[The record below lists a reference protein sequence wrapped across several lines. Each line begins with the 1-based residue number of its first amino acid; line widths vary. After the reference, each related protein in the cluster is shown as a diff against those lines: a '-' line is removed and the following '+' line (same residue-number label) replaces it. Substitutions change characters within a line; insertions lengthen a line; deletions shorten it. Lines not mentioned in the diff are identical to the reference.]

1 MKRNRRF
8 LRRRIVALAAGAL
21 FSVSAAE
28 VVAQDDVASDRA
40 ALEALY
46 DATGGEGWTNRTN
59 WKTAARVGDWHGV
72 TTDADGRVTGLDLH
86 RNGLAGPLPPALGS
100 LTRLQSLDLGRNG
113 LSGPIPAPLGSLT
126 GLRELILSRND
137 FTGPVPP
144 ALGGLVNLDLI
155 SLGSN
160 ALTGP
165 IPDAL
170 AGLTEVRELY
180 LYDNHLTG
188 PVPAWVGDLAGL
200 ETLVLAFNPLTGELP
215 RSVMGLSRLEDLDI
229 NETDACAPGDDEF
242 RAWLAGIDD
251 FSGATCNGPPEA
263 VGTIPAQALT
273 EAGPAVGV
281 SMEAWFSDPDDDELT
296 YAAASGDAGVVTAAA
311 SGDTVWLAPGAAGT
325 ATVTVTA
332 SDPDGLSAT
341 QAIAVTTAASADP
354 PDDRAVLEALYE
366 ATGGADWT
374 NAANWTTDLPLD
386 SWHGVTVDEDNGRVI
401 GLALVDNGLV
411 GPIPSVVASL
421 RRLETLN
428 LGRNGLTGPIPVALG
443 DLPRLESLDLL
454 QNDLIGPIPDAL
466 RRLSNLRQL
475 DLAWNDL
482 TGPVPP
488 WLGDRSGLQTLYLGG
503 NDLTGSIPSELG
515 RLVDLV
521 GLQLSWND
529 LTVGPVP
536 AWLGDLRRLR
546 WLHLSGLDLTG
557 PIPSELEAL
566 TELEHLYLNSNNLT
580 GPVPAWLGELGDLE
594 VLSLGNTAL
603 TGPLPD
609 TLGSRENLSTVNL
622 SYAWGLSGPL
632 PSALHRASDDAN
644 VNILLSR
651 VCAPAD
657 WLDWLETIR
666 FRGRLCGEDNDVT
679 IDVAVVHTPAARAA
693 AGGADAIA
701 AIIDLMVAEA
711 NQAYAAGGLPQRL
724 ALVGRAEVP
733 YEETGDSSV
742 DVNRLANPSDGHLD
756 EAHVLR
762 DRVGADLLHLIVDAG
777 KADVGGIAYIGGAF
791 GLTVHLGGGAVF
803 AHELGHN
810 MGLRHDRYQVH
821 HREGGARS
829 NPAYGYV
836 NPAGAAS
843 GAARSSRWRTVM
855 AYNRECAD
863 GHALCQRL
871 LRFSNPR
878 QSFNGAP
885 LGVPFTDGGTWGPS
899 GPADAVAALEAAGP
913 AVARWRER
921 PDDANRP
928 PAAAGSLPDRSLRRH
943 ERLDVDLSAAFA
955 DPDGDALSY
964 AVTSSAPEVVTVLAS
979 GARLT
984 LSAAGTGAATIRVT
998 AVDPG
1003 GLSASQA
1010 FAVTV
1015 TLGPNLPPTA
1025 VGALPDRTLQVGT
1038 ALDLDLSAVFTDPD
1052 QDPLAFAASSSSP
1065 EVVAVRVAGARAT
1078 LTAAAPGTAAI
1089 RVSATDPAGQSAARS
1104 FTVTVT
1110 RSAPF
1115 TDDPLRPGVTP
1126 VRAVHFSELR
1136 TRIDGLRRAAG
1147 LGPFPWTDPVLT
1159 PGVTPVRLA
1168 HLLELRAALAEAY
1181 AAAGRTAP
1189 GWTDSAPAVGT
1200 TPIRAAHLTELR
1212 AAVMAL
1218 E

>member
-1 MKRNRRF
+1 MTRNRRF
-8 LRRRIVALAAGAL
+8 LARRIAALGAVASIAA
-21 FSVSAAE
+21 FAADAA
-28 VVAQDDVASDRA
+28 AQDDAASDRA

-46 DATGGEGWTNRTN
+46 DATGGDGWTNRTN
-59 WKTAARVGDWHGV
+59 WKTASAPGDWHGV

-86 RNGLAGPLPPALGS
+86 RNGLAGSLPPALGA
-100 LTRLQSLDLGRNG
+100 LTRLESLDLGRNG
-113 LSGPIPAPLGSLT
+113 LSGPIPAALGSLVD
-126 GLRELILSRND
+126 LELLILSRND

-144 ALGGLVNLDLI
+144 ALGGLVNLELV

-170 AGLTEVRELY
+170 ASLATVKELY

-188 PVPAWVGDLAGL
+188 PVPAWMGDLTGL
-200 ETLVLAFNPLTGELP
+200 DTLVLAFNPLTGTLP
-215 RSVMGLSRLEDLDI
+215 RRLTGLSRLADLDI
-229 NETDACAPGDDEF
+229 SETDVCAPGDDEF

-263 VGTIPAQALT
+263 VGTIPAQALAEGGT
-273 EAGPAVGV
+273 AVAV
-281 SMEAWFSDPDDDELT
+281 SMAGYFSDPDDDELT
-296 YAAASGDAGVVTAAA
+296 YAAASGDAGVVTAVA

-325 ATVTVTA
+325 AAVTVTA

-341 QAIAVTTAASADP
+341 QAVEVATAASADP
-354 PDDRAVLEALYE
+354 QDDRAVLEALYE

-374 NAANWTTDLPLD
+374 NAANWTTELPLD
-386 SWHGVTVDEDNGRVI
+386 SWHGVTVDEDNGRVT
-401 GLALVDNGLV
+401 GLALVDNGLA
-411 GPIPSVVASL
+411 GPLPSVVAGL

-428 LGRNGLTGPIPVALG
+428 LGRNDLTGPIPVALG
-443 DLPRLESLDLL
+443 DLARLESLDLE

-466 RRLSNLRQL
+466 QRLWRLRHL

-503 NDLTGSIPSELG
+503 NDLTGPIPSELG

-529 LTVGPVP
+529 LTGGPVP
-536 AWLGDLRRLR
+536 AWLGDMKRLR
-546 WLHLSGLDLTG
+546 WLYLAGLDLTG

-603 TGPLPD
+603 SGPLPD
-609 TLGSRENLSTVNL
+609 ELGSKENLSTVNL
-622 SYAWGLSGPL
+622 SYTWGLSGPL
-632 PSALHRASDDAN
+632 PSALHRGSDDAN
-644 VNILLSR
+644 LNIFLSG

-666 FRGRLCGEDNDVT
+666 FAGRLCGEDNDVT
-679 IDVAVVHTPAARAA
+679 IDVAVVHTPAAREA

-701 AIIDLMVAEA
+701 ALIDLMVAEA
-711 NQAYAAGGLPQRL
+711 NQAYAAGGLRQRL
-724 ALVGRAEVP
+724 ALIGRSEVP
-733 YEETGDSSV
+733 YEETGDSSI

-756 EAHVLR
+756 EVHALR
-762 DRVGADLLHLIVDAG
+762 DRVGADLVHLIVDAD
-777 KADVGGIAYIGGAF
+777 KADVGGIAYIGGPF

-829 NPAYGYV
+829 HPAYGYV
-836 NPAGAAS
+836 NPSGVAS

-855 AYNRECAD
+855 AYNRECTD
-863 GHALCQRL
+863 VHAVCSRL
-871 LRFSNPR
+871 FRFSNPR
-878 QSFNGAP
+878 QRFNGAP
-885 LGVPFTDGGTWGPS
+885 LGVPFTDGGAWGPS
-899 GPADAVAALEAAGP
+899 GPADAVAALEAAAP

-928 PAAAGSLPDRSLRRH
+928 PAAAGSLPDRSLMRH

-964 AVTSSAPEVVTVLAS
+964 AVSSSAPGVVAVLAA

-984 LSAAGTGAATIRVT
+984 LAAVGTGAATIRVA

-1015 TLGPNLPPTA
+1015 ARGPNLPPAA
-1025 VGALPDRTLQVGT
+1025 VGALPDRTLQVGAT
-1038 ALDLDLSAVFTDPD
+1038 LDVDLSAVFSDPD
-1052 QDPLAFAASSSSP
+1052 QDPLVFAASSSAP
-1065 EVVAVRVAGARAT
+1065 NVVAVRTSGARVT
-1078 LTAAAPGTAAI
+1078 LTAAALGTAVI
-1089 RVSATDPAGQSAARS
+1089 RVSATDPAGQRAARS

-1110 RSAPF
+1110 RTASF

-1126 VRAVHFSELR
+1126 VRAVHFTELR
-1136 TRIDGLRRAAG
+1136 TRIDGLRRRSG

-1159 PGVTPVRLA
+1159 PGETPVRLA
-1168 HLLELRAALAEAY
+1168 HLLELREALAEAY
-1181 AAAGRTAP
+1181 AAAGRPAP
-1189 GWTDSAPAVGT
+1189 RWTDAAAVGT
-1200 TPIRAAHLTELR
+1200 TPIRAAHVTELR

>member
-1 MKRNRRF
+1 MTRNR
-8 LRRRIVALAAGAL
+8 LYPPRRRAALGAVALLAASAAGA
-21 FSVSAAE
+21 A
-28 VVAQDDVASDRA
+28 AQDAASDRA
-40 ALEALY
+40 ALAAFY
-46 DATGGEGWTNRTN
+46 DATGGDGWTNRTN
-59 WKTAARVGDWHGV
+59 WKTASALGDWHGV
-72 TTDADGRVTGLDLH
+72 TTGADGRVTRLDLH
-86 RNGLAGPLPPALGS
+86 RNGLAGPLPPALES
-100 LTRLQSLDLGRNG
+100 LTRLESLDLGRNG
-113 LSGPIPAPLGSLT
+113 LSGPIPAALGRLASL
-126 GLRELILSRND
+126 RVLILSRND

-144 ALGGLVNLDLI
+144 ALGGLVDLELI

-165 IPDAL
+165 VPDAL
-170 AGLTEVRELY
+170 RGLTKLKGLY

-188 PVPAWVGDLAGL
+188 PVPAWVGALAGL
-200 ETLVLAFNPLTGELP
+200 EVLALAFNPLTGTLP
-215 RSVMGLSRLEDLDI
+215 GSLTGLSALTILDI
-229 NETDACAPGDDEF
+229 SETDACAPGDDGF
-242 RAWLAGIDD
+242 RAWLSGLDH
-251 FSGATCNGPPEA
+251 FLGATCNGPPEA
-263 VGTIPAQALT
+263 VGAIPAQALT

-281 SMEAWFSDPDDDELT
+281 SMEAWFSDPDGDELT
-296 YAAASGDAGVVTAAA
+296 YAAVSGDAGVVAAVA
-311 SGDTVWLAPGAAGT
+311 SDGTVWLAPGAAGT

-341 QAIAVTTAASADP
+341 QALEVTTAASADP
-354 PDDRAVLEALYE
+354 ADDRAVLEALYE
-366 ATGGADWT
+366 ATGGAGWT
-374 NAANWTTDLPLD
+374 NAANWTTELPLD
-386 SWHGVTVDEDNGRVI
+386 SWHGVTVDEDNGRVT
-401 GLALVDNGLV
+401 GLTLVDNGLV
-411 GPIPSVVASL
+411 GPLPAVVADL

-428 LGRNGLTGPIPVALG
+428 LGRNGLTGPIPAALG
-443 DLPRLESLDLL
+443 DLPRLGSLDFES
-454 QNDLIGPIPDAL
+454 NDLIGPIPDAL
-466 RRLSNLRQL
+466 RRLSNLRHL

-482 TGPVPP
+482 TGPVPA
-488 WLGDRSGLQTLYLGG
+488 WLGDRSGLRTLYLGG
-503 NDLTGSIPSELG
+503 NDLTGPIPSELG

-536 AWLGDLRRLR
+536 AWLGDLKRLR
-546 WLHLSGLDLTG
+546 WLYLSGLDMTG
-557 PIPSELEAL
+557 PIPDELQAL
-566 TELEHLYLNSNNLT
+566 ADLEHLYLNSNNLT

-609 TLGSRENLSTVNL
+609 TLGSKESLSTVNL

-644 VNILLSR
+644 LNIFLSR

-666 FRGRLCGEDNDVT
+666 FTGRLCGEDNDVA
-679 IDVAVVHTPAARAA
+679 IDVAVVHTPAAREA

-711 NQAYAAGGLPQRL
+711 NQAYAAGGLQQRL
-724 ALVGRAEVP
+724 ALVGRSEVP
-733 YEETGDSSV
+733 YEETGDSLI
-742 DVNRLANPSDGHLD
+742 DVRRLADPADGHLD
-756 EAHVLR
+756 EAHVLS
-762 DRVGADLLHLIVDAG
+762 DRVGADLLHLIVDAD

-836 NPAGAAS
+836 NASGTAS

-855 AYNRECAD
+855 SYNRECTD
-863 GHALCQRL
+863 VHALCTRL

-878 QSFNGAP
+878 QRFNGAP
-885 LGVPFTDGGTWGPS
+885 LGVPFTDGGAWGPS
-899 GPADAVAALEAAGP
+899 GPADAVAALEASGP
-913 AVARWRER
+913 AVARWRGR

-943 ERLDVDLSAAFA
+943 DRLDVDLAAAFA
-955 DPDGDALSY
+955 DPDGDPMSY
-964 AVTSSAPEVVTVLAS
+964 AVSSSAPEVVTVLAA

-984 LSAAGTGAATIRVT
+984 LAAVGTGAATVRVT
-998 AVDPG
+998 AADPG
-1003 GLSASQA
+1003 GLSATRS
-1010 FAVTV
+1010 FAVAVGT
-1015 TLGPNLPPTA
+1015 GPNLPPAA
-1025 VGALPDRTLQVGT
+1025 VGALPDRTLQLGT
-1038 ALDLDLSAVFTDPD
+1038 TLDLDLSAVFADPD
-1052 QDPLAFAASSSSP
+1052 QDPLVFAASSSAP
-1065 EVVAVRVAGARAT
+1065 EVVAVRAAGARAT

-1104 FTVTVT
+1104 FTVTVART
-1110 RSAPF
+1110 APF

-1126 VRAVHFSELR
+1126 VRAVHVTELR

-1147 LGPFPWTDPVLT
+1147 LGPFAWTDPVLT

-1168 HLLELRAALAEAY
+1168 HLRELRAALAQAY
-1181 AAAGRTAP
+1181 AAAGRP
-1189 GWTDSAPAVGT
+1189 VPRWTDASPVAGT
-1200 TPIRAAHLTELR
+1200 TPIRAVHLTELR
-1212 AAVMAL
+1212 TAVRAL